1 MGSTL
6 ESIEP
11 GVARKDE
18 RMNDQNDDAQNFALM
33 VLAGVLALV
42 VAGVLAL
49 AIATTGGLASPA
61 TTAAAAAKGAAAPVA
76 SDAASAAVAAAP
88 GAAVPALGE
97 ADARIYFDLASD
109 ALPPE
114 AAAEL
119 ARIADAARTDPGK
132 VVLIS
137 GFHDESGDAAKNA
150 ELAKKRAFAVR
161 HALEANGVARDRLVM
176 DKPRVTLG
184 GADAREARRVEMR
197 LR

>member
-1 MGSTL
+1 
-6 ESIEP
+6 
-11 GVARKDE
+11 
-18 RMNDQNDDAQNFALM
+18 MNDQSDDAQNFALM
-33 VLAGVLALV
+33 VLAGVVALV
-42 VAGVLAL
+42 IVGVLAL
-49 AIATTGGLASPA
+49 AIATAGGQSGKG
-61 TTAAAAAKGAAAPVA
+61 AAAAAAASSGAGVAPGAAA
-76 SDAASAAVAAAP
+76 AAEAAAP

-97 ADARIYFDLASD
+97 ADGRIYFELASD
-109 ALPPE
+109 ALPAD

-119 ARIADAARTDPGK
+119 ARIADAARADPGK

-137 GFHDESGDAAKNA
+137 GYHDESGDAAKNA

-161 HALEANGVARDRLVM
+161 HALEANGVALNRLVM

>member
-42 VAGVLAL
+42 IAGVLAL

-61 TTAAAAAKGAAAPVA
+61 TTAAPAAKGAAAP
-76 SDAASAAVAAAP
+76 
-88 GAAVPALGE
+88 GAAVSALGE

-119 ARIADAARTDPGK
+119 ARIADAARADPGK
-132 VVLIS
+132 AVLIS

>member
-1 MGSTL
+1 
-6 ESIEP
+6 
-11 GVARKDE
+11 
-18 RMNDQNDDAQNFALM
+18 MNDQNDDAQNFALM
-33 VLAGVLALV
+33 VLAGVVALV
-42 VAGVLAL
+42 IAGVLAL
-49 AIATTGGLASPA
+49 AISTSGGQPGEG
-61 TTAAAAAKGAAAPVA
+61 GA
-76 SDAASAAVAAAP
+76 AASAAAPGPAASAQAAAAEAAP

-97 ADARIYFDLASD
+97 ADARIYFELASD
-109 ALPPE
+109 ALPAE

-119 ARIADAARTDPGK
+119 ARIADAARADAGK

-137 GFHDESGDAAKNA
+137 GYHDESGDAAKNA

-161 HALEANGVARDRLVM
+161 HALEANGVARERLVM